1 LIQYSV
7 SIIDVLIALEIA
19 DAISNDQTELKKNFL
34 TIIGAK
40 TTVAVKYVTPLG
52 DELRRLSAFATS
64 GE

>member
-1 LIQYSV
+1 
-7 SIIDVLIALEIA
+7 LEIA